1 MDGSTDNAQRE
12 RTRVTGAFR
21 FRVCDGC
28 GDAGRLRVHCDNDGV
43 EWHVK
48 RGDVTENVEL
58 CGQITYRRVRQAPSD
73 AGQRSWTPPS
83 GFYDKQDH

>member
-1 MDGSTDNAQRE
+1 MD
-12 RTRVTGAFR
+12 TRATGAFR

-28 GDAGRLRVHCDNDGV
+28 GDVGRLRVHRDSEGT

-58 CGQITYRRVRQAPSD
+58 CGRITYRRVRQSGD
-73 AGQRSWTPPS
+73 AGLRAWSPPS